1 MGVALQRVDKAMPNK
16 MPREIAHGVFWIG
29 DCLVQRHKGKEYHG
43 YNAAFLVSGNDASIL
58 VETGHPKD
66 FPVIERHYRMLD
78 EFLKA
83 CDKSV
88 AVSRYVT
95 RDEER

>member
-1 MGVALQRVDKAMPNK
+1 MRSFMLNTRYWWLEGAPTDSMRRGIDAVFDKYDIETIAPGYGCILRGRKVVA
-16 MPREIAHGVFWIG
+16 
-29 DCLVQRHKGKEYHG
+29 
-43 YNAAFLVSGNDASIL
+43 
-58 VETGHPKD
+58 
-66 FPVIERHYRMLD
+66 RHYRMLD

>member
-1 MGVALQRVDKAMPNK
+1 MLVLDSNYVLALWQRDFERILAGWIDELDVRVLRGREVVA
-16 MPREIAHGVFWIG
+16 
-29 DCLVQRHKGKEYHG
+29 RH
-43 YNAAFLVSGNDASIL
+43 V
-58 VETGHPKD
+58 
-66 FPVIERHYRMLD
+66 RMLD

-88 AVSRYVT
+88 AVSRYVD

>member
-1 MGVALQRVDKAMPNK
+1 VVA
-16 MPREIAHGVFWIG
+16 
-29 DCLVQRHKGKEYHG
+29 
-43 YNAAFLVSGNDASIL
+43 
-58 VETGHPKD
+58 
-66 FPVIERHYRMLD
+66 RHYRMLD
-78 EFLKA
+78 EILKA